1 MRDFTLEIEAM
12 QLPRQVRPH
21 PAPGN
26 KLLWDLPGRNDIYFE
41 GLHPHSHFRT
51 DFCVGAHSV
60 IHWLTIRGALALS
73 HFLFP
78 FFDIV
83 SLLQGAVHEQT
94 VLNVRASERPPR
106 WTVVNLSNIYVM

>member
-1 MRDFTLEIEAM
+1 MYLCTLEIEAM

-51 DFCVGAHSV
+51 DFCVRAHSV